1 MPSGKSGLIWKASLA
16 FELPAGEYE
25 LSYFWGSWHHER
37 QLATEKLSAGEK
49 SFVSTRGRSTNGYS
63 PWFCLH
69 SKKLEARFLA
79 QLAYSGNWEMRF
91 ARRPS
96 GRALQEENLQVSL
109 GMRPDFGG
117 PLELSPGESF
127 ALPPVAFT
135 DTAGNLDD
143 GANQLHRY
151 QRRYVV
157 PRTKTNDPLL
167 VQFNSWYPFPGK
179 MLVEDMKRCA
189 DLAARLGAEVFV
201 LDAGWFS
208 GKDWSR
214 ELGDWTHNP
223 DEFPHGIQELSQY
236 VRNKGMKFG
245 IWVEIE
251 NLGVDS
257 AMFRAHPDWCLT
269 YNRSPLVVD
278 ERYHLNFAKPAASQ
292 WARSVVDRLVKDY
305 GIEWLKIDYNID
317 IGECFDPPL
326 LAERRGHVLHDHL
339 ASYYGWLDDLRAA
352 YPQLVIENCS
362 SGGTR
367 FDLGIMAH
375 THTTWL
381 SDVVRPRPSV
391 QLGYGCTV
399 EFIPEVCN
407 HWMVGDQDN
416 RDVSLSSPPPAGG
429 TLCFGSR

>member
-1 MPSGKSGLIWKASLA
+1 
-16 FELPAGEYE
+16 
-25 LSYFWGSWHHER
+25 
-37 QLATEKLSAGEK
+37 
-49 SFVSTRGRSTNGYS
+49 
-63 PWFCLH
+63 
-69 SKKLEARFLA
+69 
-79 QLAYSGNWEMRF
+79 
-91 ARRPS
+91 
-96 GRALQEENLQVSL
+96 
-109 GMRPDFGG
+109 
-117 PLELSPGESF
+117 
-127 ALPPVAFT
+127 
-135 DTAGNLDD
+135 
-143 GANQLHRY
+143 
-151 QRRYVV
+151 
-157 PRTKTNDPLL
+157 
-167 VQFNSWYPFPGK
+167 
-179 MLVEDMKRCA
+179 
-189 DLAARLGAEVFV
+189 
-201 LDAGWFS
+201 
-208 GKDWSR
+208 
-214 ELGDWTHNP
+214 
-223 DEFPHGIQELSQY
+223 
-236 VRNKGMKFG
+236 
-245 IWVEIE
+245 
-251 NLGVDS
+251 
-257 AMFRAHPDWCLT
+257 
-269 YNRSPLVVD
+269 LVVD